1 MIRVLVVDDSPVM
14 RHILFEALS
23 GQPDIQVIGYAR
35 DGKEAVYLAER
46 LRPDLI
52 TMDLV
57 MPEMN
62 GVEATY
68 QIMARF
74 PVPIL
79 IMSSAVNKPT
89 DQLAFDAIAAGALSI
104 VIKPKAGSEFQT
116 IQDELLTKIRLM
128 SQVKVVKRRA
138 REEKRQK
145 APLFLPTTPSF
156 RVRIVAIGSSTGGPA
171 ALNAIFSNLPPRFPV
186 PIVVV
191 QHMTHGFLAGMV
203 RWLSANS
210 ANLVKM
216 GQNGEMLRP
225 GNIYVAPENAHMG
238 VTIEGKIALDDGPPV
253 EGARPSINRLFEMV
267 AASYGPMALALLL
280 TGMGSDGVSGLSRVK
295 SMGGRTMAQD
305 ESTSVVFGMPQ
316 QAIQAGIVDRVVRLD
331 DIPRALVDA
340 LA

>member
-1 MIRVLVVDDSPVM
+1 MIKVLIVDDSQVM

-62 GVEATY
+62 GVDATRE
-68 QIMARF
+68 IMAKY

-79 IMSSAVNKPT
+79 IMSSAVSKPT
-89 DQLAFDAIAAGALSI
+89 DQMAFDAIAAGALS
-104 VIKPKAGSEFQT
+104 VLFKPKAGSEFRS
-116 IQDELLTKIRLM
+116 IRDELLTKIRLM
-128 SQVKVVKRRA
+128 SQVKVVRR
-138 REEKRQK
+138 RSRDEKRPK
-145 APLFLPTTPSF
+145 TPLFLPSTPNY

-171 ALNAIFSNLPPRFPV
+171 ALNTIFSNLPARFPV

-210 ANLVKM
+210 ASPVQM
-216 GQNGEMLRP
+216 GQNGDLLRP
-225 GNIYVAPENAHMG
+225 GHIYVAPEDAHMG
-238 VTIEGKIALDDGPPV
+238 VTIDGKIVLDDGPPV
-253 EGARPSINRLFEMV
+253 EGAKPSINRLFEMV
-267 AASYGPMALALLL
+267 ASSYGPMALALLL
-280 TGMGSDGVSGLSRVK
+280 TGMGNDGVSGLSRVK

-316 QAIQAGIVDRVVRLD
+316 QAIQAGVVDRVLRLD